1 MTLKKISIASGKGGV
16 GKTITT
22 VQLALSARRQNKR
35 VLILDGDLGMANVDV
50 VLGLRPRYNI
60 NDVIEGGVELQDI
73 ILQGPMGIN
82 LIPTGS
88 GLASLANLSLS
99 HRISLLDQLDEISK
113 DYDIIIIDTG
123 AGISETVMHLNSV
136 SDEVLVVTTPEP
148 HAMTDAYA
156 FIKVMSESYKAQK
169 LNLIVN
175 QAVNKNHGLKVAQRI
190 TDVVSRFL
198 GAEINVAGVVPHD
211 DLVTRTVMNQTAGS
225 DLTAHSRSG
234 QAWNEIAL
242 KIFENSIHAG
252 HSWSSLAIP
261 GELCAHRI

>member
-1 MTLKKISIASGKGGV
+1 MS
-16 GKTITT
+16 
-22 VQLALSARRQNKR
+22 
-35 VLILDGDLGMANVDV
+35 
-50 VLGLRPRYNI
+50 
-60 NDVIEGGVELQDI
+60 VIYY
-73 ILQGPMGIN
+73 
-82 LIPTGS
+82 S
-88 GLASLANLSLS
+88 S
-99 HRISLLDQLDEISK
+99 
-113 DYDIIIIDTG
+113 DIIIIDTG